1 MLPAPVSAALVSDSW
16 EQAKAK
22 AEEYGERLAHE
33 AAEVAAVAKV
43 RAAEAYEDIRADL
56 SREKVRRAHQQL

>member
-1 MLPAPVSAALVSDSW
+1 MSDSW

-33 AAEVAAVAKV
+33 AAEVAEVAKV
-43 RAAEAYEDIRADL
+43 RAAEAKERAKEAYEDIRADL